1 MKAII
6 NGRIVLPNEVVEGSA
21 LLFEEVIRGVIA
33 VEEIPAE
40 AEIIDAQGMYVC
52 PGLIDVHIHGFLG
65 EDASITDYD
74 GIKKIAEGIA
84 QHGVT
89 SFLPTTMTVGYDTLE
104 NAFDVIRQ
112 AKAVSEG
119 DDWMGSQILGVN
131 AEGPFINAKK
141 KGAQAEEYVHAPDA
155 AFVRRHADLIRLTTV
170 APEVPGALDFIRE
183 VRETTHVRVSLGHT
197 AATYDEAV
205 AGADAGAT
213 HVTHLFNAMS
223 PLSHREPGMPG
234 AALARK
240 DLFAE
245 MICDTFHLH
254 PAMYGPVLAAKGE
267 NLVLITDCL
276 SAGGLE
282 DGQYLLGGAEVIR
295 KGIEC
300 RLKDGTIA
308 GSVLTLN
315 KGVYNLMK
323 YTGAELP
330 LAMQL
335 GSLTPARAIGAEKT
349 KGSLETGKDA
359 DIWLADEELNAAAVY
374 LRGRKIK

>member
-6 NGRIVLPNEVVEGSA
+6 NGKIVLPEEVVSGKA
-21 LLFEEVIRGVIA
+21 LLFDEKIRGIVDELPEGCEVID
-33 VEEIPAE
+33 AE
-40 AEIIDAQGMYVC
+40 GKYVC

-65 EDASITDYD
+65 IDASDAD
-74 GIKKIAEGIA
+74 AAGIRTIAEGIA

-104 NAFDVIRQ
+104 KAFDVIRGV
-112 AKAVSEG
+112 KAESESDG
-119 DDWMGSQILGVN
+119 WAGAQILGVN

-155 AFVRRHADLIRLTTV
+155 DFIIKHADVIRLCTL
-170 APEVPGALDFIRE
+170 APDVPGALEFIRE
-183 VRETTHVRVSLGHT
+183 VREKTGVRVSMGHT
-197 AATYDEAV
+197 AASYDEAI

-245 MICDTFHLH
+245 MICDTFHVH
-254 PAMYGPVLAAKGE
+254 PAMYGPVLAAKGDH
-267 NLVLITDCL
+267 LVLITDCL
-276 SAGGLE
+276 SAGGLP
-282 DGQYLLGGAEVIR
+282 DGNYTLGGADVIR

-300 RLKDGTIA
+300 RLTDGTIA

-315 KGVYNLMK
+315 KGVYNLMRH
-323 YTGAELP
+323 TDASLP

-335 GSLTPARAIGAEKT
+335 ASLTPARAIGVESF
-349 KGSLETGKDA
+349 KGSLEAGKDA
-359 DIWLADEELNAAAVY
+359 DIWLADDELNACSVY
-374 LRGRKIK
+374 LRGSKIK

>member
-1 MKAII
+1 MKALI
-6 NGRIVLPNEVVEGSA
+6 NGKIVLPNEVVTGSV
-21 LLFEEVIRGVIA
+21 LLFDNVICGIVPE
-33 VEEIPAE
+33 EEIPAG
-40 AEIIDAQGMYVC
+40 AEIIDAEGLYVC

-65 EDASITDYD
+65 EDASITDYV

-89 SFLPTTMTVGYDTLE
+89 SFLPTTMTVSYDTLE

-119 DDWMGSQILGVN
+119 EDWMGSQILGVN
-131 AEGPFINAKK
+131 AEGPFINVKK
-141 KGAQAEEYVHAPDA
+141 KGAQAEEYVHEPDA
-155 AFVRRHADLIRLTTV
+155 EFIRRHADLIRLTTV
-170 APEVPGALDFIRE
+170 APEVPGALEFIRD
-183 VRETTHVRVSLGHT
+183 VRENTQVRVSLGHT

-223 PLSHREPGMPG
+223 ALSHREPGMPG
-234 AALARK
+234 AALGRK

-245 MICDTFHLH
+245 LICDTFHVH
-254 PAMYGPVLAAKGE
+254 PAMYSTVLAAKGE

-282 DGQYLLGGAEVIR
+282 DGTYLLGGDEVIR

-335 GSLTPARAIGAEKT
+335 GSLSPARTIGAEAH
-349 KGSLETGKDA
+349 KGSIEVGKDA
-359 DIWLADEELNAAAVY
+359 DIWLADEELNAVAVY

>member
-6 NGRIVLPNEVVEGSA
+6 NGKIVLPEEIVSGKA
-21 LLFEEVIRGVIA
+21 LLFDEKIHGIVAECELPEGCEVID
-33 VEEIPAE
+33 AE
-40 AEIIDAQGMYVC
+40 GKYVC

-65 EDASITDYD
+65 IDSSDADAA
-74 GIKKIAEGIA
+74 GIRTIAEGIA

-104 NAFDVIRQ
+104 KAFDVIRGV
-112 AKAVSEG
+112 KVESESDG
-119 DDWMGSQILGVN
+119 WVGSQILGVN

-155 AFVRRHADLIRLTTV
+155 DFIIRHADVIRLCTL
-170 APEVPGALDFIRE
+170 APDVPGALEFIRE
-183 VRETTHVRVSLGHT
+183 VREKTDVRVSMGHT
-197 AATYDEAV
+197 AASYVEAI

-223 PLSHREPGMPG
+223 SLSHREPGMPG

-245 MICDTFHLH
+245 MICDTFHVH
-254 PAMYGPVLAAKGE
+254 PAMYGPVLAAKGDH
-267 NLVLITDCL
+267 LVLITDCL
-276 SAGGLE
+276 SAGGLP
-282 DGQYLLGGAEVIR
+282 DGNYTLGGAEVIR

-300 RLKDGTIA
+300 RLADGTIA

-315 KGVYNLMK
+315 KGVYNLMSH
-323 YTGAELP
+323 TDVSLP
-330 LAMQL
+330 LALQL
-335 GSLTPARAIGAEKT
+335 ASLTPARAIGVESF
-349 KGSLETGKDA
+349 KGSLEVGKDA
-359 DIWLADEELNAAAVY
+359 DIWLADDELNACSVY